1 MRAAAAGEGK
11 LHGGEEP
18 ELRPE
23 MNDLGNGELWAVG
36 Q

>member
-11 LHGGEEP
+11 LHGGGEET

-23 MNDLGNGELWAVG
+23 MNDLGNGE
-36 Q
+36 

>member
-1 MRAAAAGEGK
+1 VRAAAAGEGK
-11 LHGGEEP
+11 L
-18 ELRPE
+18 LRPE